1 MPYTIEPGWADS
13 MFVLEQRR
21 STEDAVNRSVSLTSR
36 MEGGNKREKGG
47 EGRMMD
53 LERGSYP
60 EEILSTELLNGW
72 SVCKESLSG
81 KSGSDDSG
89 DSESGPK
96 GDDKGLGSPIEMKK
110 KDQQVTPDSLL
121 HRRAGEEFN
130 IPQESSNKCDILK

>member
-21 STEDAVNRSVSLTSR
+21 STEDAVNTSVSLTFR
-36 MEGGNKREKGG
+36 MEGGNRRERRW
-47 EGRMMD
+47 EGRIMD

-81 KSGSDDSG
+81 KSDSDDSG

-110 KDQQVTPDSLL
+110 KGSASYT
-121 HRRAGEEFN
+121 R
-130 IPQESSNKCDILK
+130 